1 MSRRETQRKRAE
13 EAATNQRTAAYFL
26 AGAFACLVA
35 AGCIPVPGMDNA
47 PYVIIPY
54 AVAIVAAGL
63 SASRMLGVSLWR
75 VKPEQLEEK
84 EESRVESVAR
94 RLFVGLVA
102 SLAAIVGELFHLLV
116 NGLDAGFG
124 LSGATGGAIWSLA
137 FFAVMGVAA
146 TCFARARQLM
156 GQRGR

>member
-1 MSRRETQRKRAE
+1 
-13 EAATNQRTAAYFL
+13 
-26 AGAFACLVA
+26 
-35 AGCIPVPGMDNA
+35 
-47 PYVIIPY
+47 
-54 AVAIVAAGL
+54 
-63 SASRMLGVSLWR
+63 
-75 VKPEQLEEK
+75 
-84 EESRVESVAR
+84 
-94 RLFVGLVA
+94 VGLVA

-156 GQRGR
+156 GKRDR